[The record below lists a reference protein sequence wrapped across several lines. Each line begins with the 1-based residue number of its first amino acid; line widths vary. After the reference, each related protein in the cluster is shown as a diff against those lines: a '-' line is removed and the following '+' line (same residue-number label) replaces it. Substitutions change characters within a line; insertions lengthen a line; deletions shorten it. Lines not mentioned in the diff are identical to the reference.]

1 MSFITPNF
9 DAAVKECITALGAV
23 RARQIECFV
32 RMTLAINRSPRE
44 DINPLLAKGILSQL
58 NQMFQIGL
66 FQHDFETPLPADQDK
81 WVQDV
86 LLGWLNKFAD
96 AAEKD
101 REEFR
106 IKTAD
111 GGNKANDLDELL
123 TAITKALSTPSE
135 TKH

>member
-1 MSFITPNF
+1 MSFMTPNL

-32 RMTLAINRSPRE
+32 RMTLALSRSSRE

-81 WVQDV
+81 WVHDV
-86 LLGWLNKFAD
+86 LLGWLSKFTD
-96 AAEKD
+96 AVEKD

-106 IKTAD
+106 VKNSNGSKAD
-111 GGNKANDLDELL
+111 DLDELL
-123 TAITKALSTPSE
+123 AAIMKALSIPPE